1 MVRRPLRSTRTDTLF
16 PYTTLFRSRFDFRI
30 VQNAVAP
37 LLGKGTTYRS
47 FGKRFDMPAAWFN
60 RIANWHEF
68 SFLRTPEVLRDLRQ
82 LSRQSDA
89 PEKLERLL
97 VLVDGNFGFHLNH
110 RVTAAKAALSSA
122 EAVTLSLA
130 DLGVDVACGI
140 ARADF
145 DAWIADDLAELERH
159 LDRVLEDTRRAAG
172 EVDVVFMTGGSS
184 LVPAVRRMFERRFGA
199 EHIQA
204 GDEFQSVAKG
214 DRKSTRLNSSH

>member
-1 MVRRPLRSTRTDTLF
+1 
-16 PYTTLFRSRFDFRI
+16 
-30 VQNAVAP
+30 
-37 LLGKGTTYRS
+37 
-47 FGKRFDMPAAWFN
+47 MPAAWFN

-140 ARADF
+140 ASAEF

-159 LDRVLEDTRRAAG
+159 QNGRASWRERVCQY
-172 EVDVVFMTGGSS
+172 V
-184 LVPAVRRMFERRFGA
+184 
-199 EHIQA
+199 
-204 GDEFQSVAKG
+204 
-214 DRKSTRLNSSH
+214 

>member
-97 VLVDGNFGFHLNH
+97 VLVDGNL
-110 RVTAAKAALSSA
+110 
-122 EAVTLSLA
+122 
-130 DLGVDVACGI
+130 
-140 ARADF
+140 
-145 DAWIADDLAELERH
+145 
-159 LDRVLEDTRRAAG
+159 
-172 EVDVVFMTGGSS
+172 
-184 LVPAVRRMFERRFGA
+184 
-199 EHIQA
+199 
-204 GDEFQSVAKG
+204 